1 MITPRWHLQEEHAAA
16 TRSGDLVFSPGERER
31 TEHRHNDA
39 FKKGTTS
46 VYIAFVA

>member
-1 MITPRWHLQEEHAAA
+1 MK
-16 TRSGDLVFSPGERER
+16 R

-46 VYIAFVA
+46 ADATFVAQRARVSLGR